1 MTGEFGGKGGQ
12 AMEDEFFGRLLRWV
26 SVDARS
32 SR

>member
-26 SVDARS
+26 SVDARP